1 MDIISFSKHILD
13 HRIDRRKEHSV
24 ETIVYIAMAAVI
36 CGAESWG
43 EIEAFGICKKDFF
56 ARQIP
61 SFNGIPSHDTFNR
74 FFSSIDPA
82 YFEREFR
89 FWVRELCGKYEGVV
103 AIDGKTIR
111 GASRGDDKTPLEADR
126 KSRFK
131 LHMVSAWAAD
141 NGISLGQV
149 RVNEK
154 SNEITA
160 IPELIKA
167 LDLVNCIITI
177 DAMGCQKTIA
187 KAIIEAKADYVL
199 CVKKNQKNLL
209 KTIEEQFNQADQID
223 VTTPYYAKRYSV
235 YTSSEKGHGRQEERL
250 CIAYNN
256 GLIGKTFPEWEGI
269 QTIARIASR
278 RKETGEGEFSTEV
291 RYYISSLPLDA
302 KLIAESVRT
311 HWSIENN
318 LHWQLDVTFREDN
331 TRKTNNAAQNVSVM
345 CKMALSLLKK
355 DTKKASMVA
364 KRKIA
369 GWDEEYLARHLKT
382 ENF

>member
-13 HRIDRRKEHSV
+13 HRIVRRKEHSV

-43 EIEAFGICKKDFF
+43 EIGAFGICKKDLF

-177 DAMGCQKTIA
+177 DAMACDVKNADLITSKEGHYILALKKNNKHIYQQVSERFAQIKPKLIKNEHIDFGSGRIETRTCYVENNLILYDDLSHWKHLKSII
-187 KAIIEAKADYVL
+187 IIESKREIKGKISVETRFYLSDLALEPKD
-199 CVKKNQKNLL
+199 
-209 KTIEEQFNQADQID
+209 FNQ
-223 VTTPYYAKRYSV
+223 
-235 YTSSEKGHGRQEERL
+235 
-250 CIAYNN
+250 
-256 GLIGKTFPEWEGI
+256 
-269 QTIARIASR
+269 
-278 RKETGEGEFSTEV
+278 
-291 RYYISSLPLDA
+291 YI
-302 KLIAESVRT
+302 RN
-311 HWSIENN
+311 HWSIENR
-318 LHWQLDVTFREDN
+318 LHWQLDVTFREDLQRTKTGN
-331 TRKTNNAAQNVSVM
+331 APENLAIIRK
-345 CKMALSLLKK
+345 LSLQLLNKVSDK
-355 DTKKASMVA
+355 ESIKSR
-364 KRKIA
+364 RKIA
-369 GWDEEYLARHLKT
+369 GWNNQYLIELL
-382 ENF
+382 NNI

>member
-1 MDIISFSKHILD
+1 MDIISFSKHIRD

-43 EIEAFGICKKDFF
+43 EIEQFGVCKKDFF

-89 FWVRELCGKYEGVV
+89 FWVRELCGKYKGVV

-111 GASRGDDKTPLEADR
+111 GASRENDKESLESGK

-160 IPELIKA
+160 IPELIEA
-167 LDLVNCIITI
+167 LDLQNCIITI
-177 DAMGCQKTIA
+177 DAMGCQKAIAQTI
-187 KAIIEAKADYVL
+187 IDEKADYIL
-199 CVKKNQKNLL
+199 CVKKNQKNLF
-209 KTIEEQFNQADQID
+209 KTIEEQFDRADQID

-235 YTSSEKGHGRQEERL
+235 YSSSEKGHGRQEERQ

-256 GLIGKTFPEWEGI
+256 GLIGNAFPEWKGI
-269 QTIARIASR
+269 QTIARITSR
-278 RKETGEGEFSTEV
+278 RKENGKSEFSTEV
-291 RYYISSLPLDA
+291 RYYISSLPLDS

-318 LHWQLDVTFREDN
+318 LHWQLDVTFREDY
-331 TRKTNNAAQNVSVM
+331 TRKTSNAAQNVSVM

-355 DTKKASMVA
+355 DPKKVSMVA

-369 GWDEEYLARHLKT
+369 GWDEGYLAGLLNA